1 MTVLASPLSQC
12 GICFKTVNFGN
23 CPTCSCPSCCPEC
36 GGCGQCPAPV
46 SKCNGDKSNNIF
58 FFCGICYLD
67 QLECDQIQY
76 ILEHIP
82 VAKKDLLR
90 ITNDPELVFLANNI
104 QLIRDDPPESL
115 PIAKLVNG
123 KGTLPFYSVFR
134 GVIDGSL

>member
-1 MTVLASPLSQC
+1 
-12 GICFKTVNFGN
+12 
-23 CPTCSCPSCCPEC
+23 
-36 GGCGQCPAPV
+36 
-46 SKCNGDKSNNIF
+46 
-58 FFCGICYLD
+58 
-67 QLECDQIQY
+67 
-76 ILEHIP
+76 
-82 VAKKDLLR
+82 LLR